1 MKRLANVKTMGF
13 ALLGLVIF
21 GVALSLG
28 DLKDMTAA
36 LTGVGWQGAIG
47 LAGWRVLPV
56 ALCAWGL
63 WAIVPRP
70 IVPGHTTVSLGAAFT
85 SRLARDGVAALLP
98 VLPAGGEMVSAR
110 MLCLNGV
117 AAAPAM
123 AATVADLTLEI
134 AAQALF
140 SGLGFIMLLLAVPGA
155 TASNW
160 GGLAIALP
168 LCMMAGLSLLQHP
181 KIAAWLS
188 GMAVKLAGNGLTTH
202 HLTQAIA
209 ATYSQ
214 KRKVLLCALLHFAGW
229 LIGVGEAWLALRWM
243 GHGLPLANVVA
254 LESVVFAVKGIAFM
268 VPWSIG
274 IQEGGYMAL
283 GAALGVPP
291 DIALG
296 LSLLKRLPDVA
307 LGLPGLALWQWAE
320 RGNRRAAAPIEA

>member
-1 MKRLANVKTMGF
+1 MKRLATAKTMGF
-13 ALLGLVIF
+13 ALLGLGLF
-21 GVALSLG
+21 GIALSLG
-28 DLKDMTAA
+28 DLQDMTAA
-36 LTGVGWQGAIG
+36 LADVGWQGALG
-47 LAGWRVLPV
+47 LAGWRTLPV

-63 WAIVPRP
+63 WAIVPSNHKP
-70 IVPGHTTVSLGAAFT
+70 QVSLSAALG

-110 MLCLNGV
+110 MLCLNGLS
-117 AAAPAM
+117 AAPAM

-140 SGLGFIMLLLAVPGA
+140 SGLGFILLLLAVPGNA
-155 TASNW
+155 AGNW
-160 GGLAIALP
+160 GGLALALP
-168 LCMMAGLSLLQHP
+168 LCMMAGLGLLQHP

-188 GMAVKLAGNGLTTH
+188 GMAIKLAGTGVSTQ

-283 GAALGVPP
+283 GAALGLPP

-307 LGLPGLALWQWAE
+307 LGIPGIALWQWAE